1 MGVGGPRQIDRMDAG
16 SLNMAAIGSI
26 LLSTP
31 LNTVDKVR
39 PKKTAF
45 VSNAKLD
52 IFMKMVIVLPATL
65 ESGQVLRLYLVLTV
79 LGANIRSMM
88 EQVFVQIVLRVNM
101 VLL

>member
-16 SLNMAAIGSI
+16 SLNMEAIGST

-39 PKKTAF
+39 SKKTAF

-52 IFMKMVIVLPATL
+52 IFMKMVLVLPATL
-65 ESGQVLRLYLVLTV
+65 ESGQVLHLYLVLTV
-79 LGANIRSMM
+79 LGVNIRSMR
-88 EQVFVQIVLRVNM
+88 EPVLVPIVLRVNM